1 MSDDEDM
8 KISTEYYI
16 DVNLKGIKLDT
27 EDIFKGY
34 LFSQDSSKEIRD
46 CWVELKESWMKF
58 NELCNCKTEKIVYSL
73 TKIL

>member
-34 LFSQDSSKEIRD
+34 LFSQILLKKSEIV
-46 CWVELKESWMKF
+46 WVELKESWMKF
-58 NELCNCKTEKIVYSL
+58 NERCNCKA
-73 TKIL
+73 

>member
-1 MSDDEDM
+1 MNVIISDDDDI

-34 LFSQDSSKEIRD
+34 LFAQDSSKEIRTY
-46 CWVELKESWMKF
+46 WVELKESWLKF
-58 NELCNCKTEKIVYSL
+58 NVRCGCKPEKVC
-73 TKIL
+73 IL